1 MKKEKGVSVIEL
13 IIVMI
18 AIGVLSAIL
27 IPQFK
32 TYSGFKLRGATQALV
47 SHMRYAQQQAI
58 TTQVSHQV
66 VLDLVQ
72 NEYSVEI
79 ARADYL
85 TMDAEGQV
93 NYVDDGS
100 KVWLKN
106 AQSGKKLDVD
116 LDGVVLTGTT
126 ATQVE
131 FNSLGVAT
139 VSGTGSQVVLNY
151 RGDSKTITITEATG
165 KINVQ

>member
-1 MKKEKGVSVIEL
+1 MKKEKGISVIEL

-32 TYSGFKLRGATQALV
+32 TYSGFKLRGAVQRMV

-66 VLDLVQ
+66 ILDLVQ

-85 TMDAEGQV
+85 TMDVEGQA
-93 NYVDDGS
+93 NYVDDGAN
-100 KVWLKN
+100 VWLKD
-106 AQSGKKLDVD
+106 AQSGKKIDVD
-116 LDGVVLTGTT
+116 LDGVALTGTT
-126 ATQVE
+126 VTQVA
-131 FNSLGVAT
+131 FDSLGVAT
-139 VSGTGSQVVLNY
+139 VSGAGSQVILNY
-151 RGDSKTITITEATG
+151 KGDSKTVTITEATG